1 LTLEQLYTAEDPA
14 HLIRAELLRELLL
27 SRRGALDPRGVRVSG
42 ARIVGT
48 LDLDYVHA
56 SVGLHL
62 NQCVIEG
69 PVGLRD
75 AHLPRLQLSGIRAAG
90 LHGDGLQVDNDVYL
104 DKGFSVDV
112 DGAGGEVR
120 LLGARIG
127 GDLGMSGAVLVNK
140 IGPALA
146 ADGLRVD
153 NNVYLD
159 KGFSVDA
166 DSVGGA
172 VRLSDARI
180 GGQLFMSGAQLVGKI
195 GPALAADR
203 LQVDNNVYL
212 DEGFNATGES
222 DRGAV
227 LLSGA
232 RIGGHLAI
240 RNVKLVNKTG
250 PALQADGLQ
259 VDSDVFLDEGFNAT
273 GESDRGAVRLIG
285 GRIGGQLGMHG
296 AQLVSKTGVALN
308 AERLQVDSD
317 VFLVAGFSAAGE
329 GDGGAVRLMSAHIH
343 GQLLMGKAE
352 LVNKTGPALQ
362 ADGLQVD
369 SDVFLDEG
377 FSAAGEGD
385 GCAVRLTG
393 GRIGGELVMSG
404 AQLVNKTGSALQV
417 EGLQVNGNV
426 YLDAGFSATG
436 DGDRGAVRLMS
447 ARIGGDLSVSGAKL
461 SNPCGLL
468 LDLEAVGLSTLLLPS
483 TVICPAGATGDSR
496 CKHADR
502 RIGLDQLTYASLI
515 GISWKQWLHLIR
527 CHTAGYGP
535 MPYQRLAA
543 VQKAAGHD
551 GDAREILIA
560 QQRDLRARGDLGG
573 WFAQLIH
580 LLWGALAGYGYRA
593 RRTAFA
599 LLIALVLAG
608 GLGWWAGHTVT
619 TPGHHVAGHTSASGV
634 AGTPCSTLEQV
645 GVGIDRGLP
654 LAATGIRARCD
665 LDTGSTAGEW
675 FTLGIW
681 ILQAIIWAFATL
693 AIAGYTGLIRKIT

>member
-1 LTLEQLYTAEDPA
+1 VPQAEVLRDLSPREKELVEAAQRGVVLRCSDLPLEQLYTAEDPA

-27 SRRGALDPRGVRVSG
+27 SRRGALDPRGVRVSR

-48 LDLDYVHA
+48 FDLDYVHA

-104 DKGFSVDV
+104 DEGFSVDV

-120 LLGARIG
+120 LVGARIG
-127 GDLGMSGAVLVNK
+127 GDLFMSGAVLVNK
-140 IGPALA
+140 IGPALL
-146 ADGLRVD
+146 ADRLQVD
-153 NNVYLD
+153 NNVFLH
-159 KGFSVDA
+159 KGFNATGESD
-166 DSVGGA
+166 GGA
-172 VRLSDARI
+172 VLLSGARI
-180 GGQLFMSGAQLVGKI
+180 GGQLFMSGAVLVNKI
-195 GPALAADR
+195 GPALQAEG

-222 DRGAV
+222 DGGAV
-227 LLSGA
+227 LLNGA
-232 RIGGHLAI
+232 
-240 RNVKLVNKTG
+240 
-250 PALQADGLQ
+250 
-259 VDSDVFLDEGFNAT
+259 
-273 GESDRGAVRLIG
+273 
-285 GRIGGQLGMHG
+285 
-296 AQLVSKTGVALN
+296 
-308 AERLQVDSD
+308 
-317 VFLVAGFSAAGE
+317 
-329 GDGGAVRLMSAHIH
+329 
-343 GQLLMGKAE
+343 
-352 LVNKTGPALQ
+352 
-362 ADGLQVD
+362 
-369 SDVFLDEG
+369 
-377 FSAAGEGD
+377 
-385 GCAVRLTG
+385 
-393 GRIGGELVMSG
+393 RIGGELVMRG
-404 AQLVNKTGSALQV
+404 AQLVNKTGSALQA
-417 EGLQVNGNV
+417 EGLQVNSNV
-426 YLDAGFSATG
+426 FLDEGFSATG
-436 DGDRGAVRLMS
+436 DGDGGAVLLTGG
-447 ARIGGDLSVSGAKL
+447 RIGGELVMRGAQL

-468 LDLEAVGLSTLLLPS
+468 LDLEAAGLSTLLLPS

-502 RIGLDQLTYASLI
+502 RIDLDQLTYASLI

-619 TPGHHVAGHTSASGV
+619 TPGHYAAGHTSASGV